1 MTSSENIF
9 DSESN
14 TEQEQQDN
22 TMSKNDEMPL
32 SRKEMRRQEQTGRVS
47 PHGNRNLIIGAV
59 VSLVL
64 VVALSA
70 GAAFFLQPW
79 LKSQDA
85 NRVLS
90 SVGMSRG
97 DIRPQNTVLYT
108 FSGQLL
114 KNANVNQK
122 SLTGGGVGPSD
133 GAVLGF
139 TNGKDGNKKT
149 LDLYIDFNGSSSRD
163 FVLLNQTSLRSMVES
178 GQVDLRVHPV
188 PSGTALS
195 IYSPEVVAESFVT
208 TPSKSWSLLLETL
221 KLSASLETDKS
232 ADVVDALV
240 ETAKKSGVSGVDK
253 ESITNGTFGSW
264 IFSNG
269 NDTRIANQSV
279 PVAYVNGRVI
289 NRDSVD
295 YNDSDRFAVAVL
307 GE

>member
-1 MTSSENIF
+1 MTSSEHHPVN
-9 DSESN
+9 DNQSN
-14 TEQEQQDN
+14 QEQQN
-22 TMSKNDEMPL
+22 ITMSENNEQPS
-32 SRKEMRRQEQTGRVS
+32 SRKELRRQESDSRVS
-47 PHGNRNLIIGAV
+47 PHGTRNLIVGFLVA
-59 VSLVL
+59 LVL
-64 VVALSA
+64 VVGLSA
-70 GAAFFLQPW
+70 AAAFFVQPW

-85 NRVLS
+85 NKVLS
-90 SVGMSRG
+90 TIGVSRG
-97 DIRPQNTVLYT
+97 DIRPQNTTLST

-122 SLTGGGVGPSD
+122 ALTGGGIDSSA

-139 TNGKDGNKKT
+139 TNGKDGDKKT

-208 TPSKSWSLLLETL
+208 TPGKSWSLLLETL
-221 KLSASLETDKS
+221 KLSSSLETDKR
-232 ADVVDALV
+232 ADVVAALV
-240 ETAKKSGVSGVDK
+240 DTASKSGVKGIDK

-269 NDTRIANQSV
+269 NDARIQNQSV
-279 PVAYVNGRVI
+279 PVAYVNGQVI

-295 YNDSDRFAVAVL
+295 YNDSDKFAAAVL
-307 GE
+307 GK